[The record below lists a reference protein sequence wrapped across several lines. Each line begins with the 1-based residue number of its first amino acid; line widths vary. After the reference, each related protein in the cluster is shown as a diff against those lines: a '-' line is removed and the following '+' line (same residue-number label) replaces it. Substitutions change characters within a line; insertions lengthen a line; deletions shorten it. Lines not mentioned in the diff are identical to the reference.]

1 MPGRVPVSGLH
12 VYARVDARVRRG
24 RRDLLQRGVRRVRQ
38 GGGALPGRVSLRLG
52 AQGVSPIMTLALIC
66 STFKPTL
73 IPFVNISNVL
83 TEYCHQNWHETICMT
98 SQHIS
103 QQLFRVY
110 MFLFPS
116 CTAKIYQ
123 LKADI

>member
-12 VYARVDARVRRG
+12 VSARVDARVRRG

-66 STFKPTL
+66 SSFRPTL
-73 IPFVNISNVL
+73 IPFVNS
-83 TEYCHQNWHETICMT
+83 EYI
-98 SQHIS
+98 
-103 QQLFRVY
+103 
-110 MFLFPS
+110 
-116 CTAKIYQ
+116 
-123 LKADI
+123 